1 MVVKNSVFKFS
12 SIFIATIIVLKCL
25 SVAASA
31 SCMGC
36 LELDELTFDRI
47 LKKFS
52 TVLVKF
58 DIAYPYG
65 DKHEAYAKLAAEIS
79 PENGDFV
86 VAVVGIKDYGNKE
99 NSKLAERFS
108 VGDKYPVIKLFRN
121 GNAKEWI
128 DYPNGETFSLTYGV
142 GFGDQNVSMIFFF
155 CRSQCDCGQ
164 SAAICATTLK
174 HLYGTEW
181 LPAEIR

>member
-1 MVVKNSVFKFS
+1 MAIKNSFNKFS
-12 SIFIATIIVLKCL
+12 FVFIVSIVVIKCL
-25 SVAASA
+25 NTAASA
-31 SCMGC
+31 SCIGC
-36 LELDELTFDRI
+36 LELDELTFDKI

-79 PENGDFV
+79 PDSGDFA

-128 DYPNGETFSLTYGV
+128 DYPNGENSLELNFAQFFFNGMGMV
-142 GFGDQNVSMIFFF
+142 FF
-155 CRSQCDCGQ
+155 CRSQCDGDE
-164 SAAICATTLK
+164 SSTICATTLE

-181 LPAEIR
+181 MSAEIR